1 MRWTWSSSTTSEI
14 AGQTANPVCGCATLE
29 PWSRLCPPR
38 ARKKGHARRFTVTR
52 GATGVA
58 LDLCGR
64 RSSGGG
70 HFLCKQG
77 VRLLPKTAAKTMDSY
92 RHRPTSLE
100 YRPSRRTRLDSSGR
114 SAHAYGSEG
123 WGFESLRARPGQRPF
138 ALLAAALLLT
148 DLLTPASSPAGIE
161 RAKMSAAAAT

>member
-38 ARKKGHARRFTVTR
+38 ARKKGHARRFTVTH

-77 VRLLPKTAAKTMDSY
+77 VRLLPKLLPRPWTATDTGRQAWNIAPAGGHGWTVLDDLPM
-92 RHRPTSLE
+92 PTDQKVGGSSPCE
-100 YRPSRRTRLDSSGR
+100 RAQVNGPSPSWQRPSC
-114 SAHAYGSEG
+114 
-123 WGFESLRARPGQRPF
+123 
-138 ALLAAALLLT
+138 
-148 DLLTPASSPAGIE
+148 
-161 RAKMSAAAAT
+161 